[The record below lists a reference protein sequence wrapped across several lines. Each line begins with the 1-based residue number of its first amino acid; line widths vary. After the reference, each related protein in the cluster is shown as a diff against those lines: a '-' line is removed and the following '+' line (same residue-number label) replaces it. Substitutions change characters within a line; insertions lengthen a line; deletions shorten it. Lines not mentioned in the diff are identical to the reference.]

1 MLFWVKFR
9 LEVSYNMEATNNAL
23 FAIGMIF
30 AIISIFFIPFIIYEH
45 FAGYER
51 AEKLL
56 EKMDIPIKSDTLSII
71 AFFSIMIS
79 AACFVLLYG

>member
-1 MLFWVKFR
+1 
-9 LEVSYNMEATNNAL
+9 MEATNNAL

-30 AIISIFFIPFIIYEH
+30 AIISIFFIPFIFYEY

-56 EKMDIPIKSDTLSII
+56 EKMHIPIKSDTLSII